1 VRLSKRQ
8 GAGGTDK
15 NMIDQGSE
23 PLTELET
30 QAIQEIK
37 REWRAAKREN
47 RINVAVTILIAVL
60 LVAGVAVVV
69 VWALW
74 PR

>member
-1 VRLSKRQ
+1 
-8 GAGGTDK
+8 
-15 NMIDQGSE
+15 MIDQGSE

-30 QAIQEIK
+30 QAIQEIQ